1 MATPRGLIFIS
12 QAGQI
17 DPTVHQYA
25 KEKLDIVCEI
35 PGLHIN
41 QDGSLSGGQIEGAQ
55 GDVFDQVRSKADQDT
70 GVVIGPDSI
79 GTLSFTS
86 GSTGIPKG
94 MYHKDCGSFIFSK
107 TCLLTFLNNFQ
118 VCAVVTFH

>member
-1 MATPRGLIFIS
+1 MSVATPRGLIFIS

-17 DPTVHQYA
+17 DPTVRQYA
-25 KEKLDIVCEI
+25 KDNLDIVCEI

-41 QDGSLSGGQIEGAQ
+41 QDGSVSGGQSPESKK
-55 GDVFDQVRSKADQDT
+55 DVFDDVREKAAQDT

-94 MYHKDCGSFIFSK
+94 KSYA
-107 TCLLTFLNNFQ
+107 LLLSGTIENEKR
-118 VCAVVTFH
+118 

>member
-1 MATPRGLIFIS
+1 VATPRGLIFIS
-12 QAGQI
+12 QAGHI

-25 KEKLDIVCEI
+25 QENLDIVCEI

-41 QDGSLSGGQIEGAQ
+41 PDGSLSGGQAEGSQ
-55 GDVFDQVRSKADQDT
+55 DDVLDEIRDKASQDA
-70 GVVIGPDSI
+70 GVIIGPDSI

-94 MYHKDCGSFIFSK
+94 VYKSSSK
-107 TCLLTFLNNFQ
+107 MS
-118 VCAVVTFH
+118 VTSY